1 MANVGYSYNPGTPN
15 DIWPGEPH
23 PFNHSRLDTRGV
35 QKFKH
40 KDKYKSKYKDKFD
53 QYDHN
58 YSEVDIAQFVTCNRN
73 PFLARKD
80 NCSHGCYF

>member
-40 KDKYKSKYKDKFD
+40 KDKYKFKYKSKYKYKFGQCD
-53 QYDHN
+53 N
-58 YSEVDIAQFVTCNRN
+58 YSELDGHRPSLHMQSKSL
-73 PFLARKD
+73 P
-80 NCSHGCYF
+80 Y